1 MSIFHFVQFGAKCPW
16 GILSFGAKCLLALLK
31 IIIRIIIIMNN
42 YDIDQ
47 TDDDNIF
54 EDIVNVRNNNYDKLV
69 FKSRKFTL
77 VVMSLSFS
85 WGSDIV
91 VSISKSM
98 TKPAPWT
105 FWSSRCCWCCCCCW
119 WHLRNGSLRPAIFEM
134 TQLMWSSYKTCQD
147 LAAEQ
152 CRCDRPEKRLTKQIK
167 IQTQKNEKPLYMTS
181 ANLFHKG

>member
-1 MSIFHFVQFGAKCPW
+1 MSTRILDLGQYVPLPRFCAKCLGAKCPW
-16 GILSFGAKCLLALLK
+16 DILSFGEKCLLALLK

-85 WGSDIV
+85 
-91 VSISKSM
+91 
-98 TKPAPWT
+98 
-105 FWSSRCCWCCCCCW
+105 
-119 WHLRNGSLRPAIFEM
+119 
-134 TQLMWSSYKTCQD
+134 
-147 LAAEQ
+147 
-152 CRCDRPEKRLTKQIK
+152 
-167 IQTQKNEKPLYMTS
+167 
-181 ANLFHKG
+181 